1 MVQVKWSEIC
11 IHTTHEA
18 MEPVSNILHEA
29 GAGGVVIEDS
39 LDLVKVKED
48 RFGEMY
54 ELSPDDYPDD
64 GVIIKGYLPVNSF
77 LRETVNAIKESINQL
92 LMYDIDLGN
101 NQITVSEI
109 NEEEWATAWKKY
121 YKPVKVSDRITI
133 TPTWEDYEKENDEE
147 IIVELDPGM
156 AFGTGTHPTTVLSIR
171 ALEKY
176 VNEGD
181 YVYDVGTG
189 SGVLSIT
196 ASKLGAAQIKAFDLD
211 DVAVKAATINVKL
224 NKAQDVVTVMQN
236 DLLKDI
242 EEEDTVDVIV
252 ANILADIIVQMLD
265 DAYKVLKKGG
275 IFIASGIIKGKK
287 ILVEESLTKSGFRLI
302 EVNEMEDWITII
314 AEK

>member
-1 MVQVKWSEIC
+1 MKWSEIC

-211 DVAVKAATINVKL
+211 DVAIKAATINVKL